1 MMKLFN
7 KRYRN
12 LTIGEI
18 DMLKALFSDS
28 INYQNVKIYKDKF
41 LPFQKTNVAISPNGN
56 IYFDEKHHKDD
67 FSLSSNSDKMWFV
80 HEMTHVWQYQNGCN
94 IIKNALKFFLKGQ
107 YKNGQIYCYDNECKI
122 KQFCEFNLEQQ
133 ATIIEHYFG
142 AKYLGIGKYI
152 SKLSYLENN
161 LSEFLK
167 NPKDKTLIPSNKIFD

>member
-1 MMKLFN
+1 MKVFN

-28 INYQNVKIYKDKF
+28 IDYGLVKIYRDKF
-41 LPFQKTNVAISPNGN
+41 LLFQKTNVAISPNGN

-67 FSLSSNSDKMWFV
+67 FSLSSNSDKMWFI
-80 HEMTHVWQYQNGCN
+80 HEMTHVWQYQNGFKL
-94 IIKNALKFFLKGQ
+94 IKNALKLSLGGK
-107 YKNGQIYCYDNECKI
+107 YKKNRAYCYDDKCVPEP
-122 KQFCEFNLEQQ
+122 FCAFNFEQQ
-133 ATIIEHYFG
+133 ATIVEHYFG
-142 AKYLGIGKYI
+142 AKYLCIGKYL